1 MYIKGVTMNYIY
13 ILTGV
18 LFSVYI
24 IYIAYKKYSELNKL
38 SDEENKRK
46 VKLAKFTLM
55 LVATIGLANIIFIFS
70 HLIKIYNY
78 APLVAMGV

>member
-1 MYIKGVTMNYIY
+1 MNEVYII
-13 ILTGV
+13 IGV

-24 IYIAYKKYSELNKL
+24 IYIAYKKYNELNNL
-38 SDEENKRK
+38 NDEENKRK
-46 VKLAKFTLM
+46 VKLSKFTLL
-55 LVATIGLANIIFIFS
+55 LVATMSLANIIFIFS